1 MIWEGGIDM
10 LESEYFE
17 KFKTLGKSIAYSEMV
32 NTISELKD
40 KYIDEAGIKR
50 SFEETKNIIETLDII
65 ANIAIIKGREN
76 LEKC

>member
-1 MIWEGGIDM
+1 M
-10 LESEYFE
+10 LEFEYFE

-32 NTISELKD
+32 NTILELKD

-50 SFEETKNIIETLDII
+50 SFEETKNIIETLDMVS
-65 ANIAIIKGREN
+65 NIAIIKGREN